1 MNEEK
6 PESFVIIKS
15 WHTVIIVLTLIVT
28 GTVGFANLRDQGDEN
43 TRRIEDLER
52 RPTIS
57 PQLYDA
63 NQEATREHLNRI
75 EHKLDLQDVRNFKI
89 DSDPDSYRKK
99 R

>member
-1 MNEEK
+1 MSEEK
-6 PESFVIIKS
+6 QDSFVIIKS

-52 RPTIS
+52 RPQIS
-57 PQLYDA
+57 PEVYEA

-89 DSDPDSYRKK
+89 DSDPDYFKKK